1 MIHNSFAPVV
11 IEVVVN
17 DRMGRKNRIKCNP
30 DQLVLDFKRLIAAQ
44 IGTRAEKIRLQK
56 ASIIFKDHLSLSDY
70 EIKDGMGLQ
79 MYYD

>member
-11 IEVVVN
+11 IEIVVN
-17 DRMGRKNRIKCNP
+17 DRMGRKEKIKCHP
-30 DQLVLDFKRLIAAQ
+30 DELIIDFKRLISAQ

-56 ASIIFKDHLSLSDY
+56 ASIIFKDHLTLSDY
-70 EIKDGMGLQ
+70 EIKDGAGLE